1 MTLTI
6 VQRSFKVTWTL
17 HSIHRYR

>member
-17 HSIHRYR
+17 HSIHR